1 MGSPVPE
8 TSLKLGIF
16 DIMQIDP
23 LREGDLASM
32 YRQKLDDLEL
42 ADSLGFDAA
51 FTAERHFL
59 PQFAAASATAW
70 IAAAS
75 QRTTRMRLGAMAY
88 TLPIKAPV
96 ELAEDIATLDLLSN
110 GRLEVGFGTG
120 HRIEELVALG
130 VDPGKRIT
138 IFQERLALLRALLSG
153 GSVQFESGDVKVRQ
167 VAVAPLA
174 VQQPHPP
181 LWYAG
186 TEAMGAQ
193 WMGANGLGL
202 AVGFKPTEQLI
213 PTIAAFRNG
222 RASRTEDVIA
232 AEPERPLGAIALMRS
247 IIVGESDDEVRE
259 AVIGDLLRLGE
270 VVNGEQP
277 EATRAERRADANAQF
292 DTMVQNGIMIGG
304 GVETVA
310 DALAKARADLG
321 FDLFLANPYAM
332 GASPERIHTTLKL
345 LAGPVRERL
354 DAKVASPA

>member
-1 MGSPVPE
+1 
-8 TSLKLGIF
+8 
-16 DIMQIDP
+16 MQIDP
-23 LREGDLASM
+23 LRDGDLASM

-51 FTAERHFL
+51 FTAERHFMA
-59 PQFAAASATAW
+59 QFAAASATAW

-75 QRTTRMRLGAMAY
+75 QRTSRMRLGAMAY

-96 ELAEDIATLDLLSN
+96 ELAEDIATLDVLTN

-130 VDPGKRIT
+130 VDPGQRIT

-153 GSVQFESGDVKVRQ
+153 GSVKFESGDIHVREI
-167 VAVAPLA
+167 AVAPLA

-186 TEAMGAQ
+186 TEAMAAQ

-202 AVGFKPTEQLI
+202 AVGFKPTDQLI
-213 PTIAAFRNG
+213 PAISAFQNG
-222 RASRTEDVIA
+222 RASRSQEIIA

-247 IIVGESDDEVRE
+247 IIVGESDERVRE
-259 AVIGDLLRLGE
+259 EVIGDLLRLGE
-270 VVNGEQP
+270 HINGEQP
-277 EATRAERRADANAQF
+277 ENTRAERRAAANGQF

-304 GVETVA
+304 SAETVA
-310 DALAKARADLG
+310 ESLAKAREELQ

-332 GASPERIHTTLKL
+332 GASPERIHTTLRL
-345 LAGPVRERL
+345 LAGPVREQL
-354 DAKVASPA
+354 DATVASPA

>member
-1 MGSPVPE
+1 LGSPAPVTP
-8 TSLKLGIF
+8 LKLGLF

-23 LREGDLASM
+23 LRDGDLVTM
-32 YRQKLDDLEL
+32 YSQRLDDLAL

-75 QRTTRMRLGAMAY
+75 QRTSRLRLGAMAY

-120 HRIEELVALG
+120 HRIEELIALG
-130 VDPGKRIT
+130 VDPGQRIT

-153 GSVQFESGDVKVRQ
+153 GSVSFDTGGVRVRQ
-167 VAVAPLA
+167 VAVSPLA
-174 VQQPHPP
+174 VQVPHPP

-186 TEAMGAQ
+186 TEAMAAQ

-202 AVGFKPTEQLI
+202 AVGFRPSDQLV
-213 PTIAAFRNG
+213 PAVTAFQNG
-222 RASRTEDVIA
+222 RASRTPETIA
-232 AEPERPLGAIALMRS
+232 AEPARPLGAIALMRS
-247 IIVGESDDEVRE
+247 IIVGESDESVRE
-259 AVIGDLLRLGE
+259 DVIGDLLRLGE
-270 VVNGEQP
+270 VINGEQS
-277 EATRAERRADANAQF
+277 EATRAERRANANAQF
-292 DTMVQNGIMIGG
+292 DTMIQNGVMVGG
-304 GVETVA
+304 SVETVVES
-310 DALAKARADLG
+310 LIHARETLQ

-332 GASPERIHTTLKL
+332 GASPERIHTTLRL
-345 LAGPVRERL
+345 LAGPVRQGL
-354 DAKVASPA
+354 DAKVTSLA

>member
-1 MGSPVPE
+1 MGSPSQE
-8 TSLKLGIF
+8 TPLKLGIF

-23 LREGDLASM
+23 LRDGDLASM
-32 YRQKLDDLEL
+32 YRQKLGDLEL

-51 FTAERHFL
+51 FTAERHFM
-59 PQFAAASATAW
+59 PQFAASSATAW

-75 QRTTRMRLGAMAY
+75 QRTSRMRLGAMAY

-153 GSVQFESGDVKVRQ
+153 GSVKFESGNVRLSQ
-167 VAVAPLA
+167 VAVSPLS

-186 TEAMGAQ
+186 TEAIGAQ

-202 AVGFKPTEQLI
+202 AIGFKPTDQLI
-213 PTIAAFRNG
+213 PAIAAFQQG
-222 RASRTEDVIA
+222 RASRAAETIA

-247 IIVGESDDEVRE
+247 IIVGESDEQVRE
-259 AVIGDLLRLGE
+259 EVIGDLLRLGE

-277 EATRAERRADANAQF
+277 ETTRAERRAEANDQF
-292 DTMVQNGIMIGG
+292 DAMVRNGVMIGG
-304 GVETVA
+304 GVDTVA
-310 DALAKARADLG
+310 TALAKVREDLQ

-345 LAGPVRERL
+345 LAGPVRQQL
-354 DAKVASPA
+354 AAK